1 MPTGFGI
8 PGAAAAVGAGLPQMY
23 PQQPYPQPYPTVPF
37 QYPSQFGGIPYVQ
50 ESFVPA
56 GRTKK
61 HHRRHRR
68 HHHQQQQQ
76 SHAGQ
81 GFEEGHAN
89 ADGGQS
95 VPE

>member
-1 MPTGFGI
+1 MSAGYGLGGGI
-8 PGAAAAVGAGLPQMY
+8 PQMY
-23 PQQPYPQPYPTVPF
+23 PQQPFQQAYPQVPF
-37 QYPSQFGGIPYVQ
+37 QYSSQYGAGGVSYGQ

-61 HHRRHRR
+61 HHRRHHR

-76 SHAGQ
+76 QQQ
-81 GFEEGHAN
+81 GHEEAHGN
-89 ADGGQS
+89 VDGAQS